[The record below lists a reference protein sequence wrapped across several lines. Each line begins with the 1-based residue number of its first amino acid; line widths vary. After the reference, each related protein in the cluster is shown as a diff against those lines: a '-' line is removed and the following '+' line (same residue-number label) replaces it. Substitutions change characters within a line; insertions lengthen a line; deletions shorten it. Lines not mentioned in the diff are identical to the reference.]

1 MIPTRNLFEWGNWLT
16 ASSVFSLDVSPKYPW
31 RHMKG
36 WKHKM
41 KLKTKT
47 GSCPNIRFW
56 EELTLII
63 CQMIQDWEKDNQGL
77 SHGMSWLCLMKQK
90 LLEQR
95 EIFCISPTRISGSK
109 DLGLEPKRKCTIV
122 LLLPRCW
129 SGSWPAIR
137 LVSCFFPCL
146 SYLYLSTDSKT

>member
-1 MIPTRNLFEWGNWLT
+1 
-16 ASSVFSLDVSPKYPW
+16 
-31 RHMKG
+31 
-36 WKHKM
+36 M

-63 CQMIQDWEKDNQGL
+63 RQMIQDWEKDNQGL

-95 EIFCISPTRISGSK
+95 EMFCISPTRISGSK

-137 LVSCFFPCL
+137 LVSCSFPVSL
-146 SYLYLSTDSKT
+146 TFIYLLIQRPRERSNQIKDDQSFLALRCHFVRQADAVSVPL